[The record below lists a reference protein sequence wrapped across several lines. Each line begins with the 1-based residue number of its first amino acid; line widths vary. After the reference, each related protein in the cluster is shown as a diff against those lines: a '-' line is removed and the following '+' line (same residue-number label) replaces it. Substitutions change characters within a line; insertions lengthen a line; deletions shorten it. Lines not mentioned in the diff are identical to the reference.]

1 MKTIPILATLIA
13 LLCTAPASAQ
23 LEVVATTSNMGALA
37 RIAGGDDV
45 RVRVL
50 VPPDRDA
57 HYLQARPSMMAA
69 LRRADLLVA
78 VGAGLEAGWLPAA
91 VRGAGNPALHAGRDG
106 LFEGSAVVDLIE
118 VTGDADRAGGDVH
131 PFGNPHFYL
140 DPVRFAAAARA
151 LAERLPALDS
161 AHATQYRAR
170 AAAFAAAVDARVPG
184 WRERLRDAPPVL
196 AYHKDAN
203 YLFDRFGVA
212 VVGYIEPLPGIPPTA
227 RHLAAL
233 VEALRGR
240 DGVIVH
246 LPFQPDE
253 GPAFLATALG
263 WRVVRRASN
272 VAIDGDGAA
281 YLALIDAWVADVAA
295 R

>member
-1 MKTIPILATLIA
+1 MKTLCILAA
-13 LLCTAPASAQ
+13 LAALSATPVHAQ
-23 LEVVATTSNMGALA
+23 LDVVATTSNMGALA
-37 RIAGGDDV
+37 RIVGGDDV

-91 VRGAGNPALHAGRDG
+91 VRGAGNPTLQTGRDG
-106 LFEGSAVVDLIE
+106 LFEGSAVVELIE
-118 VTGDADRAGGDVH
+118 VTGEADRAGGDVH

-151 LAERLPALDS
+151 LAERMAALDPP
-161 AHATQYRAR
+161 HAARYHER
-170 AAAFAAAVDARVPG
+170 AAAFAATVDARVPA
-184 WRERLRDAPPVL
+184 WRERLQGAPPVL

-203 YLFDRFGVA
+203 YLFHRFGVE

-233 VEALRGR
+233 VDALRGR

-253 GPAFLATALG
+253 GPAFLADALG

-272 VAIDGDGAA
+272 VAVDGGGDA
-281 YLALIDAWVADVAA
+281 YLALIDAWVADVAG